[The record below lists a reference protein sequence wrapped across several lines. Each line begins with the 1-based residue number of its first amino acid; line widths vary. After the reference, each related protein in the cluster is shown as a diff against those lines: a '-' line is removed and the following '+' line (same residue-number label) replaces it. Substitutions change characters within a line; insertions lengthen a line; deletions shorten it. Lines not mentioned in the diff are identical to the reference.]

1 MSGKESIGVRVLT
14 PSGGISAV
22 ELQFIRGRY
31 EGSYRWT
38 QPGLHTVS
46 VSLDQEAVVGSPFTV
61 EALAALPE
69 IRELESMSTRDIN
82 DILQKLDP
90 NASAQALATLPPNQ
104 AAEALNGHAPEA
116 MARMM
121 NGMYPSATAQILA
134 ALDTNTAASA
144 VSAMSEEKARE
155 ALAAMAPG
163 DVAAIT
169 RAMSPGDMR
178 GKADVIARTLLDMSE
193 EDADSVLAATIGSMG
208 DGDDKSDATGVGA
221 VLEKMP
227 PAKTAR
233 ALFGCSAEK
242 QAKVLGAMS
251 GDAAAAALEAMP
263 EEARLAALGAM
274 NDAAIRNLTAGLGAG
289 LSQSPLSAS
298 LIGPITTTV

>member
-1 MSGKESIGVRVLT
+1 MEVFDQLLQPAVADDGEKEDTEGAEDADASKPGGRSNVVTAASGFMTARARVTSRSMWTDEGRLLANLRDAAERSVEGLET
-14 PSGGISAV
+14 GARLSAV
-22 ELQFIRGRY
+22 ER
-31 EGSYRWT
+31 
-38 QPGLHTVS
+38 
-46 VSLDQEAVVGSPFTV
+46 
-61 EALAALPE
+61 
-69 IRELESMSTRDIN
+69 
-82 DILQKLDP
+82 
-90 NASAQALATLPPNQ
+90 
-104 AAEALNGHAPEA
+104 
-116 MARMM
+116 
-121 NGMYPSATAQILA
+121 
-134 ALDTNTAASA
+134 TAASA

-298 LIGPITTTV
+298 LIGPITLTVYSYTLRETDTFFLSYQKRH

>member
-1 MSGKESIGVRVLT
+1 M
-14 PSGGISAV
+14 

-69 IRELESMSTRDIN
+69 IRELESNEHIGDIN
-82 DILQKLDP
+82 GILTETGPERLGAGARD
-90 NASAQALATLPPNQ
+90 A
-104 AAEALNGHAPEA
+104 AAEPSRGGAGKGHAPEA

-208 DGDDKSDATGVGA
+208 DGTTKATPRAWARFWRKCHPRKPRARFLGVPRKNKPKCWVRCPA
-221 VLEKMP
+221 TP
-227 PAKTAR
+227 P
-233 ALFGCSAEK
+233 
-242 QAKVLGAMS
+242 
-251 GDAAAAALEAMP
+251 
-263 EEARLAALGAM
+263 RL
-274 NDAAIRNLTAGLGAG
+274 RWKRCRKKRV
-289 LSQSPLSAS
+289 SPRWA
-298 LIGPITTTV
+298 P